1 MAQGV
6 HETTFDVD
14 ASQLMR
20 AVMDY
25 EKYPEFVDGMKKV
38 RVERGGAGGD
48 KTVTAHYDLSMMG
61 KDMSY
66 VLRLKEEPEEGHLS
80 WTLLKSEFFKVNNG
94 DWLIQS
100 LGPGKCKARY
110 SSEVEFTFPVP
121 GFMLKPIVKGA
132 LPKMMD
138 GFYQRAKLLPKPVP
152 KPEPIEK
159 KNEEIKEPVHPQPV
173 EEHLELEEKPVEKIA
188 EKVKETMSANYESRN
203 NDSFKNSDLNDSGV
217 LSWAK
222 KLMTVGV
229 GTFFLTEEALRNLV
243 TEFKFPKE
251 IMGTV
256 LDGAKS
262 VRKEFMQNVV
272 QEMMGKIS
280 DKVDPSAV
288 LAEFL
293 KKNDVTFE
301 IKIKVKDKS
310 ETEV

>member
-1 MAQGV
+1 MAQGT

-14 ASQLMR
+14 AEQLMR

-38 RVERGGAGGD
+38 RVERNGS
-48 KTVTAHYDLSMMG
+48 KVTAHYDLSMMG

-66 VLRLKEEPEEGHLS
+66 SLHLKEEPEVGHVS

-110 SSEVEFTFPVP
+110 TSEVEFTFPVP

-138 GFYQRAKLLPKPVP
+138 GFYQRAKRLPVVEVS
-152 KPEPIEK
+152 KPEEK
-159 KNEEIKEPVHPQPV
+159 KSEEIKEPVNPQPI
-173 EEHLELEEKPVEKIA
+173 EEHLELEQKIEEPVK
-188 EKVKETMSANYESRN
+188 EKVKEHMSANYESRN

-262 VRKEFMQNVV
+262 VRKEFMQNVI